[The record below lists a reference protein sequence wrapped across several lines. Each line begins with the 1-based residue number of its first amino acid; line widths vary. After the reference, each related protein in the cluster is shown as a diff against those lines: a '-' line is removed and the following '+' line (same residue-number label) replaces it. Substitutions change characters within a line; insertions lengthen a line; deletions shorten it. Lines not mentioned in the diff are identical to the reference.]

1 MGSIGAAAK
10 LHVVCVP
17 APVQGHITPMLKLA
31 KLLHHKGFHVTFV
44 NTEYN
49 HNRLLRSR
57 GPNSLDGLPDFH
69 FETIPDGLPPSDADV
84 SQDIPSLVK
93 STVKTCL
100 LPLCN
105 LISKLNDTSS
115 SNVPPVTSIV
125 SDGCMSFTLDAAD
138 KFGIPCVLF
147 WTTSACGFLSYMHYR
162 HLVERGLVP
171 LKDANYL
178 TNGYLETT
186 IDWIPG
192 MKSIRLKDLPSFIR
206 TTDEKDI
213 MLNFK
218 IRESERAPRASA
230 VILNTFDSFE
240 QEVLDAL
247 SSMLPRIYTI
257 GPLMLLA
264 DQIKDDNLKSIGS
277 NLWKEESGCVEW
289 LNSKEPN
296 SVVYVN
302 YGSITIMTP
311 HQLIE
316 FAWGLANSEKAFLWI
331 IRPDLVG
338 GNSAIVPSEFITKTK
353 DRGMLASWCHQE
365 QILKHPSIGCFLT
378 HSGWN
383 STLESVCC
391 GVPMISW
398 PFFAEQLTNCRYCC
412 VEWGIGMEIDNN
424 VQRDE
429 VEKLVRELMDGEKGK
444 ELKKKAM
451 EWKIKAEDAIKPS
464 GSSYQNM
471 DKLISEVLLAGNV

>member
-1 MGSIGAAAK
+1 MGSIRAATK
-10 LHVVCVP
+10 PHVVCVP
-17 APVQGHITPMLKLA
+17 APLQGHITPMLKLA
-31 KLLHHKGFHVTFV
+31 KLLYHKGFHVTFV

-57 GPNSLDGLPDFH
+57 GTNSLNGLSGFH

-93 STVKTCL
+93 STIKTCL

-115 SNVPPVTSIV
+115 SNVPLVTSIV

-147 WTTSACGFLSYMHYR
+147 WTPSACGFLSYMHYR

-186 IDWIPG
+186 INWIPG
-192 MKSIRLKDLPSFIR
+192 MKNIRLKDLPSFIR
-206 TTDEKDI
+206 TTDENDI

-218 IRESERAPRASA
+218 IRETERAPRASA

-247 SSMLPRIYTI
+247 YSMLPRIYTI

-277 NLWKEESGCVEW
+277 NLWKEELGCVEW

-316 FAWGLANSEKAFLWI
+316 FAWGLANSEKPFLWI

-338 GNSAIVPSEFITKTK
+338 GNSAIVPSEFVTKTK

-451 EWKIKAEDAIKPS
+451 EWKIKAEDATKPS

>member
-1 MGSIGAAAK
+1 M
-10 LHVVCVP
+10 
-17 APVQGHITPMLKLA
+17 
-31 KLLHHKGFHVTFV
+31 
-44 NTEYN
+44 NN
-49 HNRLLRSR
+49 
-57 GPNSLDGLPDFH
+57 
-69 FETIPDGLPPSDADV
+69 
-84 SQDIPSLVK
+84 
-93 STVKTCL
+93 
-100 LPLCN
+100 
-105 LISKLNDTSS
+105 
-115 SNVPPVTSIV
+115 
-125 SDGCMSFTLDAAD
+125 
-138 KFGIPCVLF
+138 
-147 WTTSACGFLSYMHYR
+147 
-162 HLVERGLVP
+162 
-171 LKDANYL
+171 
-178 TNGYLETT
+178 
-186 IDWIPG
+186 
-192 MKSIRLKDLPSFIR
+192 IRLKDIPSFVR
-206 TTDEKDI
+206 TTDENDI

-218 IRESERAPRASA
+218 IHETERAPRASA

-247 SSMLPRIYTI
+247 SSMLPRIYTV

-277 NLWKEESGCVEW
+277 NLWKEELGCVEW

-296 SVVYVN
+296 SVIYVN
-302 YGSITIMTP
+302 YGSITTMTP
-311 HQLIE
+311 HQLNE
-316 FAWGLANSEKAFLWI
+316 FAWGLANSEKPFLWI

-338 GNSAIVPSEFITKTK
+338 GNSAIVTSEFATKTK

-383 STLESVCC
+383 SMLESVCC

-412 VEWGIGMEIDNN
+412 VEWGIGMEIDKN

-451 EWKIKAEDAIKPS
+451 EWKIKAEDATKPR